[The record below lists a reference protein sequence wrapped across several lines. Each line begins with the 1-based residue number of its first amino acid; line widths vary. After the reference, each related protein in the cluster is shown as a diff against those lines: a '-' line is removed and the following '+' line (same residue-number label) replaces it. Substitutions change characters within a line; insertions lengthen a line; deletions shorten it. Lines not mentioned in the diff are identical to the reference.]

1 MTEERTNPELI
12 PLDVEDQ
19 TERVPFDFAPD
30 RRQFVQMLGA
40 GLLITVLGE
49 TALAQR
55 SGRGGRG
62 GGGAEDLEAVGP
74 VM

>member
-30 RRQFVQMLGA
+30 RRQFVQMLVPA
-40 GLLITVLGE
+40 CSS
-49 TALAQR
+49 R
-55 SGRGGRG
+55 SSAKPPWRNGPAAAAAAVA
-62 GGGAEDLEAVGP
+62 GAEDLEAVGP